1 MPVESNIELGSGHLY
16 FDGEDEPFELGDGQ
30 IVSEE
35 DVFADDMS
43 YISMN
48 TEPIEFEC
56 TAEFNRDW
64 TLVKCCRCGDNM
76 PVTEF
81 WALLY
86 GRNDWICPMCKY
98 KEAVIEALRRSKE

>member
-1 MPVESNIELGSGHLY
+1 MPVESNIELSNGHLY
-16 FDGEDEPFELGDGQ
+16 FSGMDEPAEIRDAV
-30 IVSEE
+30 IISEE
-35 DVFADDMS
+35 EWADDVQH
-43 YISMN
+43 INMN

-64 TLVKCCRCGDNM
+64 TLVKCCRCGSNM

-98 KEAVIEALRRSKE
+98 KEAVIEALGRSK

>member
-1 MPVESNIELGSGHLY
+1 MPVESNIELGSGRLY
-16 FDGEDEPFELGDGQ
+16 FNGEDEPIEVNAGD
-30 IVSEE
+30 IIRDEE
-35 DVFADDMS
+35 EWADDVEHINLS
-43 YISMN
+43 

-56 TAEFNRDW
+56 NAEFNRDW
-64 TLVKCCRCGDNM
+64 TLVRCCRCGDNM

-98 KEAVIEALRRSKE
+98 KESVIEALRRSR

>member
-16 FDGEDEPFELGDGQ
+16 FNGADEPAEIRDAK
-30 IVSEE
+30 IISDEE
-35 DVFADDMS
+35 IADDGKHINLS
-43 YISMN
+43 

-56 TAEFNRDW
+56 TAEFNRNW
-64 TLVKCCRCGDNM
+64 TLVKCCRCGSNM

-98 KEAVIEALRRSKE
+98 KEAVIEALRRSK

>member
-16 FDGEDEPFELGDGQ
+16 FKGIDNPIPVEVGEFTT
-30 IVSEE
+30 E
-35 DVFADDMS
+35 DAWADDTE

-56 TAEFNRDW
+56 TAEFNRNW
-64 TLVKCCRCGDNM
+64 TLVKCCRCGSNM

-98 KEAVIEALRRSKE
+98 REAVIEALGRSK